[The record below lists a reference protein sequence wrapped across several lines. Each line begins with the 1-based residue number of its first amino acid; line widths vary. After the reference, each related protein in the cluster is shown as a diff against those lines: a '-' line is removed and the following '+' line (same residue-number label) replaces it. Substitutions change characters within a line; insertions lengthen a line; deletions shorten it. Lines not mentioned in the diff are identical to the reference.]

1 MSGFVN
7 FSIENLERVF
17 PFYFELDKRLKIQS
31 SGPSLKKVI
40 GDIDGAHFS
49 DVFTFVRPRISIQY
63 EFDSI
68 LAHQNVMVILQS
80 NNTPLVLKFR
90 GQFLFLENSDSIFY
104 FGSPW
109 ITDVEELGLIG
120 LSIPDFAIHDTITD
134 NLQLLKSKEIVN
146 DDMKRIADQ
155 LIEQRNALIEKN
167 NEM

>member
-90 GQFLFLENSDSIFY
+90 GQFLFLEGCLYNRGKTY
-104 FGSPW
+104 
-109 ITDVEELGLIG
+109 
-120 LSIPDFAIHDTITD
+120 
-134 NLQLLKSKEIVN
+134 K
-146 DDMKRIADQ
+146 
-155 LIEQRNALIEKN
+155 
-167 NEM
+167 